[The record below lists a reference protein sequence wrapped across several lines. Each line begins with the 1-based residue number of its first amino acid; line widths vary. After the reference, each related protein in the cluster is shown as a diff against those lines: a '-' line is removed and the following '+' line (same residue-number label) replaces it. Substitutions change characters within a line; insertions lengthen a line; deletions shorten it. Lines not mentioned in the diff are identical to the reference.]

1 MSRTASQISCPDR
14 PGSCKAAAASR
25 ILEDVSRRRKQR
37 PQVAHHAPNM
47 TATTEDFSDQ
57 ELDFFRRGDELHPPA
72 TDASDAPESD
82 A

>member
-1 MSRTASQISCPDR
+1 
-14 PGSCKAAAASR
+14 
-25 ILEDVSRRRKQR
+25 
-37 PQVAHHAPNM
+37 M